1 MKIITPLIVIVII
14 STMTTLISTSLLL
27 DKMDEL
33 NKTNEELLKYK
44 TDSDFIQGGDIS
56 KSLDSLTNEVFIR
69 EVEMGRHEVTREEI
83 LSKYPKVKEEYN
95 LFYKH
100 QTE

>member
-1 MKIITPLIVIVII
+1 
-14 STMTTLISTSLLL
+14 MTTLSSTLILL
-27 DKMDEL
+27 DKIDEL
-33 NKTNEELLKYK
+33 GETNEELLKYK

-69 EVEMGRHEVTREEI
+69 ELEIGRHEVTREEI

-95 LFYKH
+95 LFYIQK
-100 QTE
+100 TE

>member
-1 MKIITPLIVIVII
+1 MVIVII
-14 STMTTLISTSLLL
+14 LTMTTLSSTLILL
-27 DKMDEL
+27 DKIDEL
-33 NKTNEELLKYK
+33 GETNEELLKYK

-69 EVEMGRHEVTREEI
+69 ELEIGRHEVTREEI

-95 LFYKH
+95 LFYIQK
-100 QTE
+100 TE